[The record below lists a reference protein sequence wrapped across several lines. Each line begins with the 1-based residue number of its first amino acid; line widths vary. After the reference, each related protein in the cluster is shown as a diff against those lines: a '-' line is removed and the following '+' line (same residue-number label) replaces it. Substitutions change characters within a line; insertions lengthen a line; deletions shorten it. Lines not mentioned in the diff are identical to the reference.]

1 MCRSIRTLRPVGSS
15 GEPASDEEIAAAALQ
30 YVRKVS
36 GYRRPSRV
44 NQAAFE
50 AAVGEVAESTHRLLA
65 LLAANAS
72 ARPAARRR
80 AASTGGSP

>member
-1 MCRSIRTLRPVGSS
+1 MLRPVGPS

-50 AAVGEVAESTHRLLA
+50 AAVGEVVASTERLLA
-65 LLAANAS
+65 VLAANAP
-72 ARPAARRR
+72 ARPAARGR

>member
-1 MCRSIRTLRPVGSS
+1 MCRSIKRLRGPEGIAPDDAIR
-15 GEPASDEEIAAAALQ
+15 EASLQ

-50 AAVGEVAESTHRLLA
+50 AAVGEVAESTQRLLA
-65 LLAANAS
+65 LLAASAA
-72 ARPAARRR
+72 ARPAARGR
-80 AASTGGSP
+80 AASTGESP